1 MSQLEPNLQ
10 LERKLNRF
18 AWAITVVVI
27 LLVSTMHMLP
37 KFFSGINFSYLPTV
51 YSALNA
57 LTAVLL
63 IVALYFIKN
72 GQKEKHRKTMNAA
85 VICSALFLLGYVI
98 YHFTYEDVK
107 FGDANYDGVL
117 DDAERALVD
126 GVRPVYLI
134 ILASHIVLAGVI
146 LPFILFTYIR
156 AYTNQFAR
164 HKKMARWVYWVWLYV
179 AITGPILYLMIE
191 PYYPW

>member
-1 MSQLEPNLQ
+1 MSQLEPNLK
-10 LERKLNRF
+10 LEKKLNRIT
-18 AWAITVVVI
+18 WAITVVVL
-27 LLVSTMHMLP
+27 LLVSTMHTLP
-37 KFFSGINFSYLPTV
+37 KFFSGIDFSYLPSV
-51 YSALNA
+51 YSTLNA
-57 LTAVLL
+57 VTALLL
-63 IVALYFIKN
+63 IAALYFIKN
-72 GQKEKHRKTMNAA
+72 GLVEKHRKTMNAA

-107 FGDANYDGVL
+107 FGDANYDGML
-117 DDAERALVD
+117 DEVERAAVA
-126 GVRPVYLI
+126 GVRPFYLTILITHI
-134 ILASHIVLAGVI
+134 ILAGVI

-164 HKKMARWVYWVWLYV
+164 HKKMARWVYWIWLYV

>member
-1 MSQLEPNLQ
+1 MSAIQPNLE
-10 LERKLNRF
+10 LEKKLNRV
-18 AWAITVVVI
+18 AWVITAIVLVF
-27 LLVSTMHMLP
+27 VSTMHLMP
-37 KFFSGINFSYLPTV
+37 KFLSGNDFTWLPPV

-72 GQKEKHRKTMNAA
+72 GQREKHRKTMNVAI
-85 VICSALFLLGYVI
+85 VCSGLFLLGYVI
-98 YHFTYEDVK
+98 YHLTYEDTK
-107 FGDANYDGVL
+107 YGGEGFI
-117 DDAERALVD
+117 RT
-126 GVRPVYLI
+126 VYFFMLI
-134 ILASHIVLAGVI
+134 THIILAGVI

-179 AITGPILYLMIE
+179 AVTGPILYLMIE